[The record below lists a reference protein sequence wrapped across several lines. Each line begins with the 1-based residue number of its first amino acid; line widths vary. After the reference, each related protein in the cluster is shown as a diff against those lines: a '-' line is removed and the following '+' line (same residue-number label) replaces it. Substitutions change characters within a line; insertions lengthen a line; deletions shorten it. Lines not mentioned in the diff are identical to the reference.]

1 MDINKLS
8 PQAYRL
14 HDFVEKNCIGEK
26 NAMSANALAF
36 TLGLESTRTLR
47 TLRAE
52 VNGSLSE
59 FHKKILTSNKGY
71 YVAAAQTPEQAY
83 KQYRK
88 VAWRKI
94 HQGLK
99 LLNEGKRLLQTIND
113 DGSVRINISGHR
125 KEIVEIYIE
134 EGK

>member
-1 MDINKLS
+1 MDVIKLS

-14 HDFVEKNCIGEK
+14 HDFVLSNCIGEP
-26 NAMSANALAF
+26 NAMKADNLCFLLGIAN
-36 TLGLESTRTLR
+36 RQLR
-47 TLRAE
+47 LLRAE
-52 VNGSLSE
+52 VNGSLAE

-125 KEIVEIYIE
+125 KDIVEIYIE